1 VSGPHEVDRPA
12 VEAGIV
18 ASLGVHVQDLQLP
31 SLVDEFVSTWG
42 LVRVDDVPAEKYWE
56 MVGRHFGPQVG

>member
-1 VSGPHEVDRPA
+1 

-18 ASLGVHVQDLQLP
+18 AALGVHVQDLQLP